1 MLTEVMAHYG
11 LTRDLRGAGYF
22 ETEYHRQIAREIRA
36 AILVGQLVTVTGVV
50 GCGKT
55 VMLRRFQ
62 EDLAQEGKVIVSR
75 SLSVEKSRATLQ
87 TLITALFYDLSN
99 EQEVKIPR
107 QGEERERELQ
117 QLIRRKRKPIALFV
131 DEAHDLPVK
140 TLVELKRLMEV
151 AADVAGL
158 LSIVLIGHPKLHNAL
173 RRSTLEEIGSRTAVL
188 PFDGL
193 AGQQADYIRWLLGA
207 CAAEGATVD
216 SLITDPAVALLA
228 ERLLTPLQIE
238 QHLILAFE
246 EGFRVG
252 ERTVSAEVIE
262 NTLARDLNDLEPRL
276 TRHGYSVRALAE
288 QFSAR
293 PAEIRQ
299 LFRGDLNAARTQE
312 LSERMRKAGLP
323 I

>member
-1 MLTEVMAHYG
+1 MTHYG
-11 LTRDLRGAGYF
+11 LARDLRQAGYF
-22 ETEYHRQIAREIRA
+22 ETEHHRQITREMRA
-36 AILVGQLVTVTGVV
+36 AILAGHLVAVTGVV
-50 GCGKT
+50 GSGKT

-62 EDLAQEGKVIVSR
+62 ETLSREGKVIVSR

-99 EQEVKIPR
+99 EKEVRIPP

-151 AADVAGL
+151 AADVAGV
-158 LSIVLIGHPKLHNAL
+158 LSLVLIGHPKLHNAL

-188 PFDGL
+188 PFEGL
-193 AGQQADYIRWLLGA
+193 AGQQADYIRWLLGT
-207 CAAEGATVD
+207 CAAEGTTVE

-228 ERLLTPLQIE
+228 ERLVTPLQIE

-252 ERTVSAEVIE
+252 ERPVTAEVIE
-262 NTLARDLNDLEPRL
+262 NTLARDLNDLEARL
-276 TRHGYSVRALAE
+276 TRHGYTVRALAE
-288 QFSAR
+288 QFSAK

-299 LFRGDLNAARTQE
+299 LFRGELKAARFQE
-312 LSERMRKAGLP
+312 LSERMRSAGLL

>member
-1 MLTEVMAHYG
+1 MLTDVMAHYG
-11 LTRDLRGAGYF
+11 LARDLRQVGYF
-22 ETEYHRQIAREIRA
+22 ETDHHQQLAREIRA
-36 AILVGQLVTVTGVV
+36 AILAGQLVAVTGVV
-50 GCGKT
+50 GSGKT

-62 EDLAQEGKVIVSR
+62 DHLIQEGKVIVSR
-75 SLSVEKSRATLQ
+75 SLSVEKTRVTLQ
-87 TLITALFYDLSN
+87 TLITALFYDFSN
-99 EQEVKIPR
+99 DETVKVPP

-151 AADVAGL
+151 AADVGGV
-158 LSIVLIGHPKLHNAL
+158 LSIVLIGHPRLHNAL
-173 RRSTLEEIGSRTAVL
+173 RRSTMEEIGSRTAVL

-193 AGQQADYIRWLLGA
+193 AGQQADYIRWLLGL
-207 CAAEGATVD
+207 CAAEGTTAD
-216 SLITDPAVALLA
+216 SLITDPAIALLA

-252 ERTVSAEVIE
+252 ERPVTAEVIE
-262 NTLARDLNDLEPRL
+262 NILARDLNDLEPQL

-288 QFSAR
+288 QFSAK
-293 PAEIRQ
+293 PGEIRQ

-312 LSERMRKAGLP
+312 LSEQMRKAGLP

>member
-36 AILVGQLVTVTGVV
+36 AILVGQLVAVTGVV

-99 EQEVKIPR
+99 EQEVKIPP

-158 LSIVLIGHPKLHNAL
+158 LSIVLIGHPNTTVAYFL
-173 RRSTLEEIGSRTAVL
+173 RS
-188 PFDGL
+188 
-193 AGQQADYIRWLLGA
+193 
-207 CAAEGATVD
+207 
-216 SLITDPAVALLA
+216 
-228 ERLLTPLQIE
+228 
-238 QHLILAFE
+238 
-246 EGFRVG
+246 
-252 ERTVSAEVIE
+252 
-262 NTLARDLNDLEPRL
+262 
-276 TRHGYSVRALAE
+276 
-288 QFSAR
+288 
-293 PAEIRQ
+293 
-299 LFRGDLNAARTQE
+299 
-312 LSERMRKAGLP
+312 
-323 I
+323 

>member
-1 MLTEVMAHYG
+1 M
-11 LTRDLRGAGYF
+11 
-22 ETEYHRQIAREIRA
+22 
-36 AILVGQLVTVTGVV
+36 TGVV
-50 GCGKT
+50 GSGKT

-62 EDLAQEGKVIVSR
+62 EQLAQKGKVIVSR
-75 SLSVEKSRATLQ
+75 SLSVEKSRVTLQ
-87 TLITALFYDLSN
+87 TLITALFYDLSGD
-99 EQEVKIPR
+99 EAVRVPPP
-107 QGEERERELQ
+107 GEERERDLQ
-117 QLIRRKRKPIALFV
+117 KLIRRRRKPIALFV

-151 AADVAGL
+151 AADVGGV
-158 LSIVLIGHPKLHNAL
+158 LSIVLIGHPRLHNAL
-173 RRSTLEEIGSRTAVL
+173 RRPVMEEIGSRTAVL

-193 AGQQADYIRWLLGA
+193 GGRQADYIRWLLGN
-207 CAAEGATVD
+207 CIPEGTATE
-216 SLITDPAVALLA
+216 SLITDAAVALLA

-252 ERTVSAEVIE
+252 ERPVTAEVIE
-262 NTLARDLNDLEPRL
+262 SILVRDLNDPEPQL

-288 QFSAR
+288 QFGAR

-299 LFRGDLNAARTQE
+299 LFRGELNAARTEE
-312 LSERMRKAGLP
+312 LSEQMRKAGLP

>member
-1 MLTEVMAHYG
+1 MLTDVMAHYG
-11 LTRDLRGAGYF
+11 LARDLRRAGYF
-22 ETEYHRQIAREIRA
+22 ATDHHQQIAREIQA
-36 AILVGQLVTVTGVV
+36 AILAGQLVAVTGVV
-50 GCGKT
+50 GSGKT

-62 EDLAQEGKVIVSR
+62 DHLAQEGKVIVSR

-99 EQEVKIPR
+99 DEAVKIPPR
-107 QGEERERELQ
+107 GEERERELQ

-151 AADVAGL
+151 AAEVAGV

-173 RRSTLEEIGSRTAVL
+173 RRSTMEEIGSRTAVL

-193 AGQQADYIRWLLGA
+193 AGQQADYIRWLLVT
-207 CAAEGATVD
+207 CAVEGTAVD

-252 ERTVSAEVIE
+252 ERPVTAEVIE
-262 NTLARDLNDLEPRL
+262 NILARDLNDLEPQL

-288 QFSAR
+288 QFSAK